1 MIVHVQT
8 NIFSA
13 CSISG
18 FSRLGPER
26 AGQLEASQ
34 AFMQQLKFSATP
46 TTFYKDADGLMKT
59 IQGASAAEKL
69 FLVLRPR

>member
-1 MIVHVQT
+1 
-8 NIFSA
+8 
-13 CSISG
+13 
-18 FSRLGPER
+18 
-26 AGQLEASQ
+26 
-34 AFMQQLKFSATP
+34 MQQLKFSATP